1 LSEKETAAA
10 GSPREADPR
19 TVRLRMKAVRGKTSD
34 SGAIWDENQKKN
46 RETRNLAPPADQMK
60 T

>member
-19 TVRLRMKAVRGKTSD
+19 TARLRMKAVGGKTSD
-34 SGAIWDENQKKN
+34 GGAIWDENQKKN
-46 RETRNLAPPADQMK
+46 RETRNLAPPVDQMK